1 MYRFLIRVHM
11 RNGAFQTFQDL
22 PFIAESFG
30 KAQQQVE
37 AMYGAGSCG
46 GCINEERID

>member
-1 MYRFLIRVHM
+1 MYKFLIRVHFQ
-11 RNGAFQTFQDL
+11 NGTFQDL
-22 PFIAESFG
+22 PFMALSFG

-46 GCINEERID
+46 GVIQEERIDY